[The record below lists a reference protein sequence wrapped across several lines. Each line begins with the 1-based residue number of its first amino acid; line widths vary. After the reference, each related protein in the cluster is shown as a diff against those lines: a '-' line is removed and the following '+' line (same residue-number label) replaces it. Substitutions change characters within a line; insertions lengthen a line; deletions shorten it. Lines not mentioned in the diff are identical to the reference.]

1 MPRLEHGNTFSRIIR
16 GVRLGKKKEE
26 RNINNWRPLLSIFFR
41 YFFSGSGESPL
52 DRRVWIIFPLRLA
65 GDGIPH
71 SMKFSVAGN
80 IWLIDIR
87 NLADP
92 GSALCKTAG
101 SRLPARYILSFSL
114 EGEEKKKRHGRFS
127 PFCLTFGRTMRSNT
141 VRKALG
147 WWKIR
152 SKQGRPPNER
162 ARS

>member
-16 GVRLGKKKEE
+16 GVGKKKEE

-41 YFFSGSGESPL
+41 YFFSGSGDSPL
-52 DRRVWIIFPLRLA
+52 DRRVWNDNISSSVGRR
-65 GDGIPH
+65 IPH

-141 VRKALG
+141 VGKALG